1 MLACSYWKRQ
11 NETASRHKWLKTAYT
26 GLKHWVAQGNPE
38 ITKLKRYI
46 LRHLRIPSTDDGLTL
61 PRFVSRACS
70 LARPQ
75 PPRHLLPH
83 SHNIREQAHELLME
97 FANEYVNALLNYCDD
112 EQRKG
117 TH

>member
-61 PRFVSRACS
+61 PRFVRARS
-70 LARPQ
+70 PTPN
-75 PPRHLLPH
+75 PPDTCYHTPTTLGNRHM
-83 SHNIREQAHELLME
+83 N
-97 FANEYVNALLNYCDD
+97 C
-112 EQRKG
+112 
-117 TH
+117 